1 VFINSPSEEQY
12 KIFQRYY
19 TYVKHISG
27 GSNFDSEVHEPM
39 LKHSYAPKTKFKDG
53 FWMFQHEQWPW
64 YYEKDARRPIQN
76 PYDRSKPRSKLLT
89 GTGTLQVGKRYKWYE
104 QDLMIHTNWDAKSPF
119 AEYYDGMKLYDR
131 IPDFEES
138 VRIFAMNQ
146 EYSTPIELRQGDME
160 DIDYRNHYLE
170 LVNEG
175 ILTNLI

>member
-1 VFINSPSEEQY
+1 
-12 KIFQRYY
+12 
-19 TYVKHISG
+19 
-27 GSNFDSEVHEPM
+27 
-39 LKHSYAPKTKFKDG
+39 
-53 FWMFQHEQWPW
+53 
-64 YYEKDARRPIQN
+64 
-76 PYDRSKPRSKLLT
+76 
-89 GTGTLQVGKRYKWYE
+89 
-104 QDLMIHTNWDAKSPF
+104 MIHTNWDAKSPF